1 MRHPIGSRSKRPGQ
15 LLRAIPSP
23 RVASS
28 DSGSLLEP
36 RVDELE
42 DAIHVQVA
50 VLLVS
55 VGVVAIAAVGV
66 RRVAVELHVVSVRA
80 HEALL
85 PGSELIGLR

>member
-1 MRHPIGSRSKRPGQ
+1 MRHPFRSRPMRPRQ
-15 LLRAIPSP
+15 LLQAIPFL
-23 RVASS
+23 RVAP
-28 DSGSLLEP
+28 SGAVPLLEP

-42 DAIHVQVA
+42 DAVHVQVA

-66 RRVAVELHVVSVRA
+66 RRIAVELHVVSVRA

-85 PGSELIGLR
+85 PGSELIGFR